1 MEFLRSP
8 PGTGLSGL
16 VGPVWP
22 LPPGAAAEAP
32 GGQAQDSLEHQPGA
46 HSGTLG
52 SAFVPAAGRGRTR
65 CRRWGCR
72 RCAPGPGACDRA
84 PDFLSPSGNQVLGP
98 ALGSVVTLNCTA
110 SVVSG
115 PHCPLP
121 SVQWLKDGL
130 LLGNRSHY
138 DLHEDSWVKANWS
151 EVLVSSVL
159 GINLTT
165 AEDFGTFTCTIQNI
179 SSPSFIL
186 WRAGLAGHLPA
197 VLASLLVLLVLLLA
211 ALLYVKCRLNV
222 LLWYQDTYGEVEMND
237 GKLYDAYVSYSDSPE
252 DRKFVNFILKPQ
264 LERRRGYKL
273 FLDDRDLLPRAG
285 TATSR
290 PGRGRRHLPISPR
303 VPPLFRRRPRLPR
316 ATPPGPPPP
325 RVTAPPLF
333 RRRPRPSES
342 SLPPPRPCRRRCSRR
357 AVRRPSGELEPL
369 SAPRRGA
376 VRRLP
381 GPCLVQPQ
389 LPGGPVPAAGAHAQ
403 THLYHLRGPA
413 ARPRAPRAPPA
424 APAPPPGDLAALEAR
439 FRGAEGGPGPRGV
452 WVAEEGHPGP
462 AARRRGLWGVR
473 EAEFFPY
480 WQPHPCHCSHTL
492 AAPRGLQ
499 TPSSDFWKELQ
510 LALPRKVQYR
520 TMEGDPQTR
529 LQDDKDPMLIVRG
542 RVPEGRTLDPE
553 LDPDPEGDLGVRG
566 PVFGELSAPPH
577 ASGVSLG
584 ESHSSEVDVS
594 DLGSR
599 NYSARTDFYCLVS
612 EDDV

>member
-72 RCAPGPGACDRA
+72 RCAPGPGEPLRPRGRASLGSWQRPLTRPGALTDRPQGERVNLAQPLGDQSVWPRSPVELWVAPVSSLPRGGSSQTMAGACDRA

-389 LPGGPVPAAGAHAQ
+389 LP
-403 THLYHLRGPA
+403 
-413 ARPRAPRAPPA
+413 
-424 APAPPPGDLAALEAR
+424 
-439 FRGAEGGPGPRGV
+439 
-452 WVAEEGHPGP
+452 
-462 AARRRGLWGVR
+462 
-473 EAEFFPY
+473 
-480 WQPHPCHCSHTL
+480 
-492 AAPRGLQ
+492 